1 MVTIAFVVHDGREDA
16 KALAREAADWVRQS
30 GHRAVLWAQDDDV
43 AGADLV
49 VSLGGDG
56 TMLRAVGLVH
66 GSGTPLLGV
75 NFGHLGY
82 LTAVETGGLSQA
94 LEQFLAGTHT
104 VQERMTLDVTL
115 QRGGSGSGGPGSGG
129 VDVHAVALNEAV
141 VEKLSSGHTVRLA
154 LSIGGRPFITY
165 TADGLIVATPT
176 GSTAYN
182 LSSRG
187 PIASP
192 SLRAMI
198 VTPVSPHM
206 LFDRS
211 LVLEPGEEV
220 RIELVST
227 RPAVLVV
234 DGLAVGDMEPGD
246 SVVCRASPHPVRLVG
261 AGERDFHDI
270 LRAKFGLPDHIQR

>member
-1 MVTIAFVVHDGREDA
+1 MARIAFVVHEGRPDA
-16 KALAREAADWVRQS
+16 KALSADAARWVRDM
-30 GHRAVLWAQDDDV
+30 GHQARLATGGREVE
-43 AGADLV
+43 GADLV

-56 TMLRAVGLVH
+56 TMLRAVALVH

-75 NFGHLGY
+75 NLGHLGY
-82 LTAVETGGLSQA
+82 LSSVEADGLREA
-94 LEQFLAGTHT
+94 LRGFLDGLYS
-104 VQERMTLDVTL
+104 VQERMTLEVVL
-115 QRGGSGSGGPGSGG
+115 GGRQ
-129 VDVHAVALNEAV
+129 VVALNEAV
-141 VEKLSSGHTVRLA
+141 VEKLVSGHTVRLA

-182 LSSRG
+182 LSCRG

-211 LVLEPGEEV
+211 LVLSPDEEV
-220 RIELVST
+220 RIELASP
-227 RPAVLVV
+227 RPAALVV
-234 DGLAVGDMEPGD
+234 DGSQVAELGVGDP
-246 SVVCRASPHPVRLVG
+246 VVCRASPSPVHLVRTD
-261 AGERDFHDI
+261 AHDFHDI
-270 LRAKFGLPDHIQR
+270 LRAKFGLPKHTSP